1 MVARQ
6 NPSPGLASNPG
17 KKITIEPFAG
27 TVTVTANGAT
37 IASSTRAKL
46 LTESPY
52 PPIVYVPFG
61 DISFAELE
69 RTDLSTHCPFKGD
82 ASYWNVKPAGAQGK
96 NAMWAYETP
105 FDEMEAIKDHG
116 AFYPDRVTIDLVA
129 S

>member
-46 LTESPY
+46 LDG
-52 PPIVYVPFG
+52 I
-61 DISFAELE
+61 A
-69 RTDLSTHCPFKGD
+69 LS
-82 ASYWNVKPAGAQGK
+82 A
-96 NAMWAYETP
+96 
-105 FDEMEAIKDHG
+105 
-116 AFYPDRVTIDLVA
+116 DRLRSIWRHRLRRA
-129 S
+129 